1 MCCKNEAKIKKIE
14 INTSATQGVVLIS
27 FSRIRKI
34 RCFYKSISCFKV
46 ENKNFRAMTYNI
58 VLISLRQLRKKY
70 SFVTS
75 IDRNFGFFV
84 FILFIVTNYSRYLEQ
99 KLLLLK
105 YRKYVYLKFREAT
118 IKDFKKPSKFLRKKC
133 FLRSLKILIEFEN

>member
-1 MCCKNEAKIKKIE
+1 
-14 INTSATQGVVLIS
+14 
-27 FSRIRKI
+27 
-34 RCFYKSISCFKV
+34 
-46 ENKNFRAMTYNI
+46 MTYDI